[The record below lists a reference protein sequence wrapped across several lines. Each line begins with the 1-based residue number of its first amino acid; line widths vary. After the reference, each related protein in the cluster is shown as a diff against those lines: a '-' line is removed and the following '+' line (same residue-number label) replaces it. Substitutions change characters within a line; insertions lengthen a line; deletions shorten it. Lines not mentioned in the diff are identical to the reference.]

1 MNILY
6 LGASNFVRALRAQ
19 GHTVVSA
26 GFPETC
32 DICIP
37 HPLSALQLYKH
48 VTQQGFVPDAVI
60 QDDNGN
66 LPCFPHI
73 EALPCPS
80 IFYSIDTFC
89 NPWHIPYGYAFDYVL
104 VAQKDYVPL
113 FAQENIPSSW
123 FPLFAHECRDIN
135 SQEFSTRQTP
145 VIFVGTLKNPNLPHR
160 EPFLRAFQKK
170 HPLIIEQGEYVPLYN
185 NARIVLNASAALELN
200 FRCFEA
206 MACGCALLME
216 ECANGLTDLFTVGEH
231 ILPLY
236 ERNNALQAAI
246 IARTSLEQ
254 AETLERIAK
263 QGYQEVLQKHMDTHR
278 AASIVT
284 LLEEL
289 LRTQAHTQR
298 LTHLAQRKH
307 FLSTAYAILMAELQK
322 PALQKHAA
330 YYQKL
335 FESSVEAV
343 SK

>member
-19 GHTVVSA
+19 GHTVLSA
-26 GFPETC
+26 GFPESC
-32 DICIP
+32 DICVPYPI
-37 HPLSALQLYKH
+37 SALQLYEL

-66 LPCFPHI
+66 LPCFPRI

-89 NPWHIPYGYAFDYVL
+89 NPWHVPYGYAFDHVL
-104 VAQKDYVPL
+104 VAQKDYLPL
-113 FAQENIPSSW
+113 FTQENISSSW
-123 FPLFAHECRDIN
+123 FPLFAREGHDIS
-135 SQEFSTRQTP
+135 SQDFSTRQTP
-145 VIFVGTLKNPNLPHR
+145 VIFVGTLENPNLPHR

-170 HPLIIEQGEYVPLYN
+170 HPLTIQQGDYVPLYN
-185 NARIVLNASAALELN
+185 NARIVLNATAALELN

-216 ECANGLTDLFTVGEH
+216 DCANGLSDLFTVGEH

-254 AETLERIAK
+254 ADTLARIAQ
-263 QGYQEVLQKHMDTHR
+263 QGHQEVLQKHTDTHR
-278 AASIVT
+278 AASLVT
-284 LLEEL
+284 RLEDL

-298 LTHLAQRKH
+298 LAHLEQRRH
-307 FLSTAYAILMAELQK
+307 FLSTAYAILMTELQK
-322 PALQKHAA
+322 PALQEYAV

-335 FESSVEAV
+335 FNNIRH
-343 SK
+343 